1 MCVYIY
7 MHIYIYIY
15 THTPFYRMY
24 VCVYI
29 YIYMYV
35 YIYIYIYLFIY
46 LFTHVY
52 ISVDNIDML
61 FAYYPVLTFRYA
73 DEGLV
78 FVPNAPG
85 PVCLEASPLALLSTV
100 RALVPQFTSN
110 LDIETIVSGL
120 IQSAAHLE
128 IRCTQ
133 TWISLGFSLL
143 QLRAEQ
149 DVPGGWDLRR
159 GNASDGSVLMMFFGC

>member
-1 MCVYIY
+1 
-7 MHIYIYIY
+7 
-15 THTPFYRMY
+15 MY

-29 YIYMYV
+29 YTHT
-35 YIYIYIYLFIY
+35 YIYIY
-46 LFTHVY
+46 THVY
-52 ISVDNIDML
+52 ISVDYIEML
-61 FAYYPVLTFRYA
+61 SAYYPVLTFRYA
-73 DEGLV
+73 DEGFV

-85 PVCLEASPLALLSTV
+85 TVCLEASPLALLPTV

-120 IQSAAHLE
+120 IQSAAPLE

-133 TWISLGFSLL
+133 TWVSLGFSLL

-159 GNASDGSVLMMFFGC
+159 GNASDGSLLMMFFGC